1 MDSLSTLAKIMVVL
15 LSLAAIF
22 LGGVMVSYVGSANN
36 FKKQYE
42 SEKSAREAIQAENIS
57 LTDRYTE
64 QVEKT
69 KELAAEKDGIIQSLQ
84 DRLNQTETALK
95 QVELLK
101 QEYESRADSWK
112 GVMTGLEQSVD
123 SMLES
128 LKLTRQQLETARSQN
143 IQIQKELDQ
152 KTASLYEKLVE
163 LQRLE
168 AERRRILEQKTDLE
182 KHVSQIAGG
191 TTAPAVSAVTQ
202 VPSQAKPAAVV
213 TSAEINGLITEISE
227 SLVTLSVGSA
237 DGVEKGMVFHIT
249 RGSEF
254 LCDVLVTDV
263 DINKSAGVLEMV
275 QQRPQTGDTASTKL

>member
-36 FKKQYE
+36 YSALYE
-42 SEKSAREAIQAENIS
+42 KEKLALEAIQTENIS
-57 LTDRYTE
+57 LTDRYSE
-64 QVEKT
+64 QVAKT
-69 KELAAEKDGIIQSLQ
+69 NELAAKKDLEIQSLQ
-84 DRLNQTETALK
+84 DRLNASETSLK
-95 QVELLK
+95 QAELLK
-101 QEYESRADSWK
+101 QEYESRANSWK
-112 GVMTGLEQSVD
+112 GVMTGFEQSVA

-128 LKLTRQQLETARSQN
+128 LKSTREQLEYARSQN

-182 KHVSQIAGG
+182 KNVAPLSGSTPSAAG
-191 TTAPAVSAVTQ
+191 TVTQ
-202 VPSQAKPAAVV
+202 VSSQAKPTPVV
-213 TSAEINGLITEISE
+213 TASEINGLITEMSD
-227 SLVTLSVGSA
+227 SLITLSVGTA
-237 DGVEKGMVFHIT
+237 DGVEKGKVFHIT

-254 LCDVLVTDV
+254 LCDVVVTDV
-263 DINKSAGVLEMV
+263 DINKCAGVLEMV
-275 QQRPQTGDTASTKL
+275 QQRPRVGDTASTKL